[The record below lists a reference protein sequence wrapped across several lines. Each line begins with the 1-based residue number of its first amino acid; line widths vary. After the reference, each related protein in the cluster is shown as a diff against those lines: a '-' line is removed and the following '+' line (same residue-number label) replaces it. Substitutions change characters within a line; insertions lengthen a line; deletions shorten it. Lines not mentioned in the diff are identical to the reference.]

1 MEFGERLSN
10 IRKEKKMSQQELAKK
25 VGIHANVLGRYERG
39 EARPFVEMG
48 VKLAQALGVS
58 ADYLLGNTELE
69 IDSDTLKKIEEI
81 AKLPEENRKQ
91 LFQVIDY
98 FILGYKAK
106 PTLGVAS

>member
-1 MEFGERLSN
+1 MEFAERLSA
-10 IRKEKKMSQQELAKK
+10 IRKEKKISQQELAQK

-48 VKLAQALGVS
+48 LKLAQALGVS
-58 ADYLLGNTELE
+58 SDYLLGNTDLE
-69 IDSDTLKKIEEI
+69 IDTDTLKKLEEI
-81 AKLPEENRKQ
+81 AKLPEENRNQ

-106 PTLGVAS
+106 QTLGVA

>member
-10 IRKEKKMSQQELAKK
+10 IRKEKKMSQQELAQT

-58 ADYLLGNTELE
+58 VDYLLGSTDME
-69 IDSDTLKKIEEI
+69 IDTDTLKKLEEI
-81 AKLPEENRKQ
+81 AKLPEESRKQ

-106 PTLGVAS
+106 ETLGMAS

>member
-1 MEFGERLSN
+1 
-10 IRKEKKMSQQELAKK
+10 MSQQELAKK

-39 EARPFVEMG
+39 EARPFIEMG

-91 LFQVIDY
+91 LLQVIDY

-106 PTLGVAS
+106 ETLGVAS

>member
-39 EARPFVEMG
+39 EARPFIEMG

-91 LFQVIDY
+91 LLQVIDY

-106 PTLGVAS
+106 ETLGVAS